1 MTSNRTLAIR
11 AVLILSLVTGLSVL
25 SIRTRADC
33 DPNPTPFTDLASASP
48 AFCQAIA
55 AAYFSGL
62 TLGTSPTT
70 FSPTDVV
77 DRQHMVAF
85 ITRTLDQSLVRGN
98 RRTALKQSWI
108 TRPQWG
114 AGLGTISIGQTPRG
128 IQSDGT
134 DVWVASDFTGT
145 VARVRGS
152 DARLLETWSGISR
165 ADGVLVALSRVF
177 VSGSFSEPGPADP
190 IIEWRVYMIDPSR
203 PPEPPVI
210 VASSTSD
217 AFYDLA
223 FDGEKIWAL
232 SGTQVSVIIPGPT
245 LPWTEYRVFS
255 MSGLEGNNQ
264 GILFDGSNIWV
275 LIASGSPSG
284 DRLLRFDANGV
295 ILQTVTLPADPG
307 GMVFDGIN
315 IWVTLHEYPYGVA
328 VVRASTGAI
337 VTTIQ
342 GNGLSSPL
350 GIGFDGER
358 ILVIN
363 GQNDLLLWKANDLS
377 FLGRVLPHGSPFRVC
392 SDGLNFWFTL
402 PVENKIARF

>member
-1 MTSNRTLAIR
+1 MTSNISLAIR
-11 AVLILSLVTGLSVL
+11 AALILSLVTSLAMLS
-25 SIRTRADC
+25 SRTRADC
-33 DPNPTPFTDLASASP
+33 DPNPTPFTDLKSASP
-48 AFCQAIA
+48 VFCEAIA

-62 TLGTSPTT
+62 TNGTSPTT
-70 FSPTDVV
+70 FDPTGVV
-77 DRQHMVAF
+77 DRQQMAAF
-85 ITRTLDQSLVRGN
+85 ITRTLDQSLVRGS

-114 AGLGTISIGQTPRG
+114 AGLGTVSVGQTPRG
-128 IQSDGT
+128 IESDGT

-145 VARVRGS
+145 VARVHGS
-152 DARLLETWSGISR
+152 DARLLETWSGISH
-165 ADGVLVALSRVF
+165 ADDVLVALSRVF

-217 AFYDLA
+217 GFGELA
-223 FDGEKIWAL
+223 FDGQKIWAM

-245 LPWTEYRVFS
+245 IPWAEHRVFS
-255 MSGLEGNNQ
+255 MSGLDGNNH

-275 LIASGSPSG
+275 LIASGDPSG
-284 DRLLRFDANGV
+284 DKLLRFDANGG
-295 ILQTVTLPADPG
+295 ILQTVTLPSDPG
-307 GMVFDGIN
+307 RMVFDGIN
-315 IWVTLHEYPYGVA
+315 IWITLHEYPYGIA

-363 GQNDLLLWKANDLS
+363 GQNDLLLWKADDLS
-377 FLGRVLPHGSPFRVC
+377 FLGRVMPEGTPYRVC

-402 PVENKIARF
+402 QTVNKIARF